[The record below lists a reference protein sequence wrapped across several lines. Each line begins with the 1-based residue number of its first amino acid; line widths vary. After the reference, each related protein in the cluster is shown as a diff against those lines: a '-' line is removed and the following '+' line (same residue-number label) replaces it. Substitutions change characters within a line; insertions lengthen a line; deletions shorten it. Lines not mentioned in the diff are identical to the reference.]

1 MDIFRAK
8 QHQTTENP
16 SGGRKKMKNIIIV
29 LAAVMVTAG
38 FTGGALAQDLQ
49 ANEKKIHGEFKSLV
63 PKDKVISIEQFK
75 PIHDEILSGKR
86 KAYILDCRTH
96 PEFYAFHIEGAD
108 HIHAGHMYTIPRKIK
123 DPNAEIY
130 AFCRTQH
137 RSFYVGGFLYKY
149 GYKNIYVVEG
159 GLVGWVK
166 AGNPVVNQF
175 AGKFVVTEYHKN
187 FDETGKYRIREFH
200 PY

>member
-1 MDIFRAK
+1 M
-8 QHQTTENP
+8 
-16 SGGRKKMKNIIIV
+16 KKFAVIL
-29 LAAVMVTAG
+29 LAVVFSLGISNCVWAE
-38 FTGGALAQDLQ
+38 DLQ
-49 ANEKKIHGEFKSLV
+49 ANEKKIHEEFKSLV
-63 PKDKVISIEQFK
+63 PKDKVVSIENFK
-75 PIHDEILSGKR
+75 AIHEEILSGKR

-130 AFCRTQH
+130 ALCRTQH
-137 RSFYVGGFLYKY
+137 RSFYVAGFLYKY
-149 GYKNIYVVEG
+149 GYKNVHVVDG

-166 AGNPVVNQF
+166 AGNPVVNKY
-175 AGKFVVTEYHKN
+175 AGKFVVMEYHKD
-187 FDETGKYRIREFH
+187 FKEEGKYRIREFH